1 MYITPNGI
9 IRILDLMGIAS
20 FAFSGALRAIHR
32 RLDLA
37 GVTMLAGAT
46 AIGGGLIRDALLG
59 GRAGMLRDWRY
70 PAVILASALVAAAFP
85 RKLAEK
91 ETFFR
96 YFDAMGLGI
105 FSAIGATI
113 ALQSGL
119 GFLWAMFVACITGAG
134 GGVVRDVL
142 LGEVPLVLYREI
154 YITAVVFGAAVLWI
168 SRQFLGVGEL
178 TGFFLGMTITIAIRV
193 VAIWRAWSL
202 PRVNLAARG
211 DTLDRT
217 LFGEWVFDE
226 DEDE

>member
-1 MYITPNGI
+1 MDITPNGI
-9 IRILDLMGIAS
+9 IRILDLIGIAS

-32 RLDLA
+32 RLDLV
-37 GVTMLAGAT
+37 GITILAGAT
-46 AIGGGLIRDALLG
+46 AIGGGLIRDALIG

-70 PAVILASALVAAAFP
+70 PAVILASALVSIVFP

-119 GFLWAMFVACITGAG
+119 GFLWAMSVACISGAG

-154 YITAVVFGAAVLWI
+154 YITAVIFGAAALWI
-168 SRQFLGVGEL
+168 ARRFLGAGEL
-178 TGFFLGMTITIAIRV
+178 TGFFLGMTITIVIRV

-202 PRVNLAARG
+202 PRVNLTARD

-226 DEDE
+226 DED

>member
-9 IRILDLMGIAS
+9 IRILDLIGIAS
-20 FAFSGALRAIHR
+20 FAFSGALRAIRR
-32 RLDLA
+32 RLDLVGIA
-37 GVTMLAGAT
+37 ILAGAT
-46 AIGGGLIRDALLG
+46 AIGGGMIRDALLG
-59 GRAGMLRDWRY
+59 GGAAMLRDWRY
-70 PAVILASALVAAAFP
+70 PVVILASALVAALFP
-85 RKLAEK
+85 RKLAER

-96 YFDAMGLGI
+96 YFDALGLGI

-119 GFLWAMFVACITGAG
+119 GFLWALFVAGITGAG

-142 LGEVPLVLYREI
+142 LGEMPLVLYKEI
-154 YITAVVFGAAVLWI
+154 YITAVAFGAAALWI
-168 SRQFLGVGEL
+168 SRQFLGFGEI

-202 PRVNLAARG
+202 PRVNLAAG
-211 DTLDRT
+211 DDAWDRT
-217 LFGEWVFDE
+217 LFGEWGFDE